1 MNRIQAPLMFLF
13 GALWALPGHS
23 QSVVNGD
30 MDGVANYAV
39 FNAVTPP
46 GWTGVGFGGTDLW
59 DGSTTIY
66 STAWTSSVGGGPFVH
81 GAGTFAGAEWIEQ
94 DITGL
99 TVGAVYTIVFEQSV
113 SNGAGSQDTHGYW
126 SVDFGGVVK
135 SSDLMAKPALGVPF
149 GWQNQSLSFLAT
161 SATQT
166 LRFTARSLNPPP
178 PSLLRIEC
186 GLDTVQIQP
195 GCSLAV
201 PGFQFVR
208 VGAPANPDALLPDPD
223 GGPVV
228 GAVYDPV
235 IDHTAFVPNAVLDLY
250 MLSEFPDN
258 YLVPLVGTVL
268 GSPPFQLEYR
278 TPGDSLALPIPN
290 SCGLVDGRATIQG
303 LSLDPFGNVRLT
315 NALDVVVGS
324 Y

>member
-1 MNRIQAPLMFLF
+1 MKTLH
-13 GALWALPGHS
+13 ALLSLLAALALSPSGS
-23 QSVVNGD
+23 AQTIVNGD
-30 MDGVANYAV
+30 MDGVADYTV

-46 GWTGVGFGGTDLW
+46 GWTGVGFGGSDLW
-59 DGSTTIY
+59 NGATTIY
-66 STAWTSSVGGGPFVH
+66 STTWDWSSGGGPFVH
-81 GAGTFAGAEWIEQ
+81 GVGTFSGAEWIEQ

-99 TVGAVYTIVFEQSV
+99 TVGAVYTITFEQAV
-113 SNGAGSQDTHGYW
+113 SNGAGTQDTHGYW
-126 SVDFGGVVK
+126 SVEFGGVIK
-135 SSDLMAKPALGVPF
+135 NSDLMAKPALGVPF
-149 GWQNQSLSFLAT
+149 GWQDQSLSFLAT
-161 SATQT
+161 AATQT

-186 GLDTVQIQP
+186 GLDSVQIQP

-201 PGFQFVR
+201 PGLQFVR
-208 VGAPANPDALLPDPD
+208 LGAPANPDALRPDPD

-228 GAVYDPV
+228 GSVYDPV
-235 IDHTAFVPNAVLDLY
+235 IDHTSFVPNAVLDLY

-258 YLVPLVGTVL
+258 YVVPLVGTVL
-268 GSPPFQLEYR
+268 GSPPFQFEYR
-278 TPGDSLALPIPN
+278 TPGDSLALPIPD